1 MPRLAAPQSISSI
14 CSMCSISPD
23 ALFPFPEK
31 AALLRKWIFAVD
43 RLARRGVAF
52 VVDANLVV
60 RRDFGREHLGREIE
74 RHARFRFGLV
84 LREPLLHQ
92 LAEFRIA
99 AFQVAD
105 RFRFEGEQ
113 AAVS

>member
-1 MPRLAAPQSISSI
+1 MRFFLFRKRPLSSANGSSLSTGSLAEAS
-14 CSMCSISPD
+14 
-23 ALFPFPEK
+23 
-31 AALLRKWIFAVD
+31 
-43 RLARRGVAF
+43 AF

-60 RRDFGREHLGREIE
+60 CRDFGREHLGRKIE

-84 LREPLLHQ
+84 LREPFLHQ
-92 LAEFRIA
+92 LPKFRIA